1 MKLNIFGGLQ
11 KLFEKIVNW
20 FKNNPDAIQIPDVG
34 QNTDTNTEPDIND
47 DVSSSSDDQQIPAN
61 GIDEVNFSELIWS
74 YGGFKG
80 EKSLVNPEAAI
91 SKLTFSGDTLY
102 YKWAKGGCEKFGA
115 VNARDFSR
123 TVCCLFLKNKN
134 GKFVGG
140 KFDWI
145 STDRLSRGLENCHD
159 GYSGWNL
166 KDIPN
171 PAEAVFLIA
180 GVSTPNGSTSS
191 GKRTNAIKG
200 TWKR

>member
-1 MKLNIFGGLQ
+1 MKIKINKTQWEFIGKQSGWADQIKTAQTKRSVNYYSYKQNPDGGL
-11 KLFEKIVNW
+11 VNGS
-20 FKNNPDAIQIPDVG
+20 FIR
-34 QNTDTNTEPDIND
+34 E
-47 DVSSSSDDQQIPAN
+47 
-61 GIDEVNFSELIWS
+61 
-74 YGGFKG
+74 
-80 EKSLVNPEAAI
+80 
-91 SKLTFSGDTLY
+91 
-102 YKWAKGGCEKFGA
+102 
-115 VNARDFSR
+115 
-123 TVCCLFLKNKN
+123 KN